1 MKWISQHPGEGIPAI
16 YTNHIFGNLMSDIS
30 WLKLASNAVLQTMAT
45 LYLCLKKKNKTKRN
59 EKKNEKV
66 ERRNESA
73 ANPLSAVG
81 QYTNYFLPVLS
92 TGVHYHYNISVD
104 LDCYKSLPVFLLFSP
119 KTKSLIGFGWGGP
132 VDVTSNAWEKPD
144 PSLFA
149 VSA

>member
-16 YTNHIFGNLMSDIS
+16 YTNHLFGNLMNDIS
-30 WLKLASNAVLQTMAT
+30 WLKTGKQRCASDDGNIVPLFE
-45 LYLCLKKKNKTKRN
+45 KKNKTKRN

-104 LDCYKSLPVFLLFSP
+104 LDCYKSLPVFLLFSQ

-132 VDVTSNAWEKPD
+132 VDVTSDAWEKPD

>member
-1 MKWISQHPGEGIPAI
+1 MAQTGKQRYASDD
-16 YTNHIFGNLMSDIS
+16 GNLVP
-30 WLKLASNAVLQTMAT
+30 LFE
-45 LYLCLKKKNKTKRN
+45 KKKTKRN
-59 EKKNEKV
+59 EKKNERV

-73 ANPLSAVG
+73 GNPISAVG
-81 QYTNYFLPVLS
+81 QYTNYFLPILS

-104 LDCYKSLPVFLLFSP
+104 LDCYKSLPVFLLFSQ

-132 VDVTSNAWEKPD
+132 VDVTSDAWEKPD

>member
-1 MKWISQHPGEGIPAI
+1 MAQTGKQRCASDD
-16 YTNHIFGNLMSDIS
+16 GNLVP
-30 WLKLASNAVLQTMAT
+30 LFEE
-45 LYLCLKKKNKTKRN
+45 KNKTKRN

-73 ANPLSAVG
+73 ANPFSAVG
-81 QYTNYFLPVLS
+81 QYTNYFLPILS

-104 LDCYKSLPVFLLFSP
+104 LDCYKSLPVFLLFSQ

-132 VDVTSNAWEKPD
+132 VDVTSDAWEKPD